1 MAEQIQHRAERE
13 KKVNFSITDTHLQ
26 FANKTFQISHHA
38 GVPPTALARVF
49 IVPTSAYATAS
60 KEYEDDTSTDSEGEM
75 MVA

>member
-1 MAEQIQHRAERE
+1 M
-13 KKVNFSITDTHLQ
+13 VSLSNTGTHLQ

-38 GVPPTALARVF
+38 GAPPTALARLSV
-49 IVPTSAYATAS
+49 VPTSAYAAAL